1 MALDYNYRLICG
13 TICFV
18 AGAAVEAF
26 TFSKTKD
33 MNKSFGLGWGLAAL
47 MLIT

>member
-1 MALDYNYRLICG
+1 MNINNNHRIICG

-18 AGAAVEAF
+18 AGAALEAS

-33 MNKSFGLGWGLAAL
+33 VGKSIGLGWGLAAL
-47 MLIT
+47 IIFL